1 MDAPNSTYG
10 PRDAFPCT
18 QLVYLALAPVAIYTR
33 AILSQDRLSA
43 IRQTPPFE
51 FPSSPTGELASDEKQ
66 AGRAKGKSDGS
77 PAPPI
82 EQSWKRSRALGGVVC
97 CVLLVVDL
105 LLLRASSTW
114 QAACWA
120 AGVSVFV
127 VSLPPTSATTSCEL
141 TPWHRLLLLDITW
154 CGPDLGA
161 H

>member
-105 LLLRASSTW
+105 LLLRARPLASRVL
-114 QAACWA
+114 
-120 AGVSVFV
+120 GGRR
-127 VSLPPTSATTSCEL
+127 VSLRRESSPNLCYHFMRADTLASSAASRHYLVRT
-141 TPWHRLLLLDITW
+141 
-154 CGPDLGA
+154 
-161 H
+161 